1 MAPRLSERQQAVL
14 FAGILIVAIA
24 GLYSATLAIQP
35 AEVRTAVVRM
45 VHLEVEGEGWTI
57 QYGPPVTSNNT
68 AFSLLMEA
76 STRLDFSVRYR
87 LYQIPEGV
95 LVTEINGSANGQRE
109 RYWQYWVNDV
119 YATIAADR
127 KALQDGDFVV
137 WRFASYQGGA

>member
-1 MAPRLSERQQAVL
+1 MAPRLNESQKAVL

-76 STRLDFSVRYR
+76 STRLGFSLRYR

-95 LVTEINGSANGQRE
+95 LVIEINGSANGEGE

-127 KALQDGDFVV
+127 KALQEGDLVV
-137 WRFASYQGGA
+137 WRFASYRGGA